1 MVAVMDATKVG
12 EEWIFVVRDPHKK
25 ENVYSKVVYFET
37 TSCYQIAMQYLEER
51 EFEVVAIVGDGKV
64 AISWLFNGLPVQMC
78 HFHMKQIII
87 RCITK
92 NPILPAGIELLEII
106 NKLTLSSE
114 KEFTLLYTNWCEKWS
129 EFLKEKSINPKTGKL
144 SPTHRKLISARAS
157 IKRHL
162 PFLFTFE
169 KYPHLEIPNT
179 TNSLDR
185 SFKKIKMSI
194 AIHSGL
200 SRNRKLKMIKTLLN
214 GK

>member
-51 EFEVVAIVGDGKV
+51 KFDVVAIVGDGKV
-64 AISWLFNGLPVQMC
+64 AISWLFKGLPVQMC

-87 RCITK
+87 RCITQ

-106 NKLTLSSE
+106 NRLTFSSE
-114 KEFTLLYTNWCEKWS
+114 KEFTLLYTNWCEKWF
-129 EFLKEKSINPKTGKL
+129 EFLKEKSINPKTGRF

-169 KYPHLEIPNT
+169 KYPHLNIPNT
-179 TNSLDR
+179 TNSLDG

-194 AIHSGL
+194 GIHSGL